1 MFFMESN
8 KQENRNQWL
17 HVRLTISEMNLVK
30 KAVASTTER
39 KTSTYARKLILGQPV
54 VLKVRNVSTDAL
66 TKEFNA
72 LKREL
77 SAIGS
82 NFNQVV
88 KNINTFKHSPE
99 GKIWFPMALKNQKEL
114 IAKTSIIQE
123 QIRQFARQWLP
134 K

>member
-1 MFFMESN
+1 MKSY

-30 KAVASTTER
+30 KAVACTTER

-54 VLKVRNVSTDAL
+54 ILKIRNASTDAFIQEL
-66 TKEFNA
+66 NT

-88 KNINTFKHSPE
+88 KNINTFKDSSE
-99 GKIWFPMALKNQKEL
+99 GKIWFPLALENQKKL
-114 IAKTSIIQE
+114 IAKTRIIQE
-123 QIRQFARQWLP
+123 QIQQFARQWLQ